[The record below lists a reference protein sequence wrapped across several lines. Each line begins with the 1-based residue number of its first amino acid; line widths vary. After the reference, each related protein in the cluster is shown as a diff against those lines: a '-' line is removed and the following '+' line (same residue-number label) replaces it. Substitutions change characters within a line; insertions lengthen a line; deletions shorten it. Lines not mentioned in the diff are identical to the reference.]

1 MHLQVFKTAP
11 LFIIILFYNYFNF
24 YAVVGE
30 VFVLSKLFK
39 AALIAYVS
47 SNAPRQ
53 LHLYHFGER
62 RNLTTTNYPNSI
74 LSVLMNRSVCFI
86 LW

>member
-1 MHLQVFKTAP
+1 M
-11 LFIIILFYNYFNF
+11 
-24 YAVVGE
+24 
-30 VFVLSKLFK
+30 FVLSKLFK

-86 LW
+86 CVLMLQYIRIVTIMVMVIAIFNCYSY